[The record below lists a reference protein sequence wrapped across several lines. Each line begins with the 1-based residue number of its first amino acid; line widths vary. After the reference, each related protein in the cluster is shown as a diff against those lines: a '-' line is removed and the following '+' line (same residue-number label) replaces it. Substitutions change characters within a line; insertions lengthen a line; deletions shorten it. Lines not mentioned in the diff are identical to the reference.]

1 MRNTRRGSTLVEAA
15 LLIPLIVL
23 LLVGMVTVARITYLY
38 YTLRKTVYSVA
49 RYVGT
54 QQGVNFCD
62 STDATLANAIEF
74 GLTGTTDDSQPVF
87 VTGLTPAMVI
97 ITAQQYDPITGALSD
112 FCASGQG
119 TAPDFVA
126 VSIQGYT
133 IPVRLPG
140 LQIDPIQLN
149 PKVQVPYG
157 GT

>member
-1 MRNTRRGSTLVEAA
+1 MRNTRRGSTLVETAI
-15 LLIPLIVL
+15 LIPLITL

-62 STDATLANAIEF
+62 STDQTLVNAIAFGLNGTTDPTQPAFVF
-74 GLTGTTDDSQPVF
+74 GLTPS
-87 VTGLTPAMVI
+87 MVI
-97 ITAQQYDPITGALSD
+97 ITAQQYDPVTGALSD

-119 TAPDFVA
+119 VEPDFIA
-126 VSIQGYT
+126 VSIQGYS